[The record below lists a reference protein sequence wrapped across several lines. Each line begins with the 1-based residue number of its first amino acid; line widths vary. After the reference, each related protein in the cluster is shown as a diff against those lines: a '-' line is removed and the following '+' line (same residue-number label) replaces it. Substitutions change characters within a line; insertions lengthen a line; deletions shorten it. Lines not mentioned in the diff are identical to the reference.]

1 MSSDPALDP
10 ALDPADAAR
19 AADPCRACP
28 PLRLLAQDL
37 DDLRVI
43 SAALQDAVLT
53 PADIRWEQ
61 AARRLT
67 VTLNR
72 FRWEAGPECARVLAA
87 LQLGDVLSV
96 KSRRLPRGREA
107 PLELLALEFEP
118 AEDPPGG
125 FVTLMF
131 AAGGDLRVEVEC
143 VDAVLTDLSQPWRAR
158 QAPCHERGGAD
169 DPDRTVPPA

>member
-1 MSSDPALDP
+1 MSSEPAP
-10 ALDPADAAR
+10 ESAGAAP
-19 AADPCRACP
+19 AADPCQACP
-28 PLRLLAQDL
+28 PLRLLAHDV

-43 SAALQDAVLT
+43 STALQDALLT
-53 PADIRWEQ
+53 PADIRWER

-67 VTLNR
+67 ITLSR

-96 KSRRLPRGREA
+96 KSRRMPRAREA
-107 PLELLALEFEP
+107 PLELLALEFE
-118 AEDPPGG
+118 AGQEPPGG

-143 VDAVLTDLSQPWRAR
+143 VDAVLTDLSDPWPAR
-158 QAPCHERGGAD
+158 KAPCHDRGP
-169 DPDRTVPPA
+169 DPEPAAPTA

>member
-1 MSSDPALDP
+1 MSSEPVPPPAATAP
-10 ALDPADAAR
+10 EPGTG
-19 AADPCRACP
+19 PCDACP
-28 PLRLLAQDL
+28 PLRLLAQDE
-37 DDLRVI
+37 DDLRII

-53 PADIRWEQ
+53 PADISWEQ

-67 VTLNR
+67 LRLNR

-96 KSRRLPRGREA
+96 KSRRLPRTREA
-107 PLELLALEFEP
+107 VLELLALEFEP
-118 AEDPPGG
+118 GEAPGG

-143 VDAVLTDLSQPWRAR
+143 VDAVLTDLSQPWPAR
-158 QAPCHERGGAD
+158 HAPCHDQAA
-169 DPDRTVPPA
+169 PPA